1 MTKTWQQK
9 YDNGKAPHVTMLDAP
24 FAGIPEGGRLFIASP
39 TLIDEAIRK
48 VKYGRTQSVEQ
59 LRDSLATSHFA
70 DATCPLT
77 TGIFLLIVAER
88 ALEQLKEGAAPSQVT
103 PFWRVVDPECSLA
116 HKLSC
121 GPSFLERQRDLE
133 LLPSH

>member
-1 MTKTWQQK
+1 MSKTWQQK

-39 TLIDEAIRK
+39 ALIDDAIRK
-48 VKYGRTQSVEQ
+48 VKHGRTLSVEQ
-59 LRDSLATSHFA
+59 LREGLAKSHFA

-77 TGIFLLIVAER
+77 TGIFLRIVAER
-88 ALEQLKEGAAPSQVT
+88 ALEQLTNGAAPSEVT
-103 PFWRVVDPECSLA
+103 PFWRVIDPDSSLA

-121 GPSFLERQRDLE
+121 GPSFIERQRDLE